1 MKLLK
6 FLAVIF
12 LTFQLVSPA
21 AAMTGNN
28 GQPAHYLA
36 LGDSLAA
43 GMIETGGI
51 GTGYADFLAQTLGE
65 AGLLASYNKGF
76 AVPGYT
82 TEHVLN
88 ELNKDVEKPSSE
100 TGETVSLTDEV
111 KKADVI
117 TISVGANDVLKNLE
131 RDESGNISL
140 DPAEV
145 QRAIVKMV
153 GNYTAILKR
162 ISQLNPT
169 ADVFVMGYYN
179 PFPHVTELSV
189 QLNMLVGE
197 LDKLVKGMA
206 EGNGAYFVKVNDIIA
221 SDTAAYLPNPEN
233 IHPSEEG
240 YKVIAEQFAKP
251 VLEYIGLVPLPE
263 VKVDFTDI
271 PQNSESY
278 GYAVKAAEY
287 GLMNGYKDGTFKP
300 YNPLTRV
307 QMTSILTRAL
317 ELKAEKPVQFTD
329 LLGYPVKTQEEVAA
343 AAEAGIVKG
352 IGQLFMPGD
361 RITRAQMALMIHRAY
376 EEESGKTYKPVKIAP
391 FIDIS
396 TYSSEYQNAITFLYD
411 KQIAS
416 GVGSTGKFNPTGYL
430 TRAQAA
436 KIISNFYEQVIAGN

>member
-1 MKLLK
+1 MKLFK
-6 FLAVIF
+6 FLAVLF

-21 AAMTGNN
+21 AAMTGNR
-28 GQPAHYLA
+28 GEPAHYLA

-51 GTGYADFLAQTLGE
+51 GTGYADVLAQTLKE

-82 TEHVLN
+82 TEQVLD
-88 ELNKDVEKPSSE
+88 ELNKDVKKPSSE
-100 TGETVSLTDEV
+100 TGEKVSIVDEV

-117 TISVGANDVLKNLE
+117 TISVGANDVLKNLK
-131 RDESGNISL
+131 RDDTGKLSF

-145 QRAIVKMV
+145 QKGIVKMV
-153 GNYTAILKR
+153 GNYDAILKH
-162 ISQLNPT
+162 ITQLNPT

-179 PFPHVTELSV
+179 PFPHVTELAV
-189 QLNMLVGE
+189 QLNMLVGI
-197 LDKLVKGMA
+197 LDTQVNQMTEK
-206 EGNGAYFVKVNDIIA
+206 NGAYFVKVADILA

-240 YKVIAEQFAKP
+240 YKAIAEQFTKP
-251 VLEYIGLVPLPE
+251 VLEYINLVPLPE
-263 VKVDFTDI
+263 VKMDFTDI
-271 PQNSESY
+271 PKDSESY

-317 ELKAEKPVQFTD
+317 ELEATSPVKFTD
-329 LLGYPVKTQEEVAA
+329 LLTYPAETQQEVAA

-352 IGQLFMPGD
+352 IGQLFKPAD
-361 RITRAQMALMIHRAY
+361 RITRAQMALMIQRAY
-376 EEESGKTYKPVKIAP
+376 EKETGKSYKPAKTAP
-391 FIDIS
+391 FTDIS
-396 TYSSEYQNAITFLYD
+396 TYSSEYKEAITFLYD

-436 KIISNFYEQVIAGN
+436 KIISNFYEQILQ

>member
-1 MKLLK
+1 MKLFK
-6 FLAVIF
+6 FLAILL

-21 AAMTGNN
+21 AAMTGNK
-28 GQPAHYLA
+28 GEPANYLA

-43 GMIETGGI
+43 GMVETGEI
-51 GTGYADFLAQTLGE
+51 GTGYADFLAQTLEE
-65 AGLLASYNKGF
+65 ADLLASYNKGF

-82 TEHVLN
+82 TEQVLN
-88 ELNKDVEKPSSE
+88 ELTKDVEKPSSE
-100 TGETVSLTDEV
+100 TGKNVSLIDEV

-117 TISVGANDVLKNLE
+117 TISVGANDVLKNLKH
-131 RDESGNISL
+131 DEAGNISFEMS
-140 DPAEV
+140 EV
-145 QRAIVKMV
+145 QQAIGKMV
-153 GNYTAILKR
+153 GNYAAILQR
-162 ISQLNPT
+162 IAQINPT

-189 QLNMLVGE
+189 QLNMLVGI
-197 LDKLVKGMA
+197 LDEKVKGMA
-206 EGNGAYFVKVNDIIA
+206 EGHGAYFVKVNDVIA
-221 SDTAAYLPNPEN
+221 SNTAVYLPNPEN
-233 IHPSEEG
+233 IHPSESG
-240 YKVIAEQFAKP
+240 YKAVAEQFAKP
-251 VLEYIGLVPLPE
+251 VLEYVMLVPLPE

-271 PQNSESY
+271 PKDSESY

-287 GLMNGYKDGTFKP
+287 GLMNGYQDGTFKP
-300 YNPLTRV
+300 SNPLTRV

-317 ELKAEKPVQFTD
+317 ELEATSSVKFKD
-329 LLGYPVKTQEEVAA
+329 LLGYPAKTQEEVAA

-376 EEESGKTYKPVKIAP
+376 VEETGKAYQPAKVAP

-396 TYSSEYQNAITFLYD
+396 TYSSEYQDAITFLYD

-436 KIISNFYEQVIAGN
+436 KIISNFYEQILQ